1 MIRIRTVSA
10 LRRGPAGKK
19 RAVGTATCRAP
30 DGNPVVDPMP
40 PGRTGLRV
48 TGYGLQRTFGSF
60 WKRRRSPI
68 LPARVN
74 LPAPCNLSPV
84 TRNLG
89 PPTSHRVIT
98 TVLYHTMFRHEANN
112 HPGAPGSQ
120 PGGYSDRLPGEVYRK
135 GCVMR
140 EYCRASA
147 RYCATGQFV

>member
-30 DGNPVVDPMP
+30 DGNPVVDPVP

-48 TGYGLQRTFGSF
+48 TGYRLRVTEEFGSF

-89 PPTSHRVIT
+89 PQTHHRVIT
-98 TVLYHTMFRHEANN
+98 TVLDDARMPQVAKHR
-112 HPGAPGSQ
+112 PGAPGSQ
-120 PGGYSDRLPGEVYRK
+120 PGNYPDRLSGATAAKSAVAPAGPGWDGK
-135 GCVMR
+135 
-140 EYCRASA
+140 
-147 RYCATGQFV
+147 